1 MSVFELS
8 GRTALVTGGAQGLG
22 EGMAKALA
30 NAGAQV
36 MVADIQDG
44 SAVAKARSA
53 KGQSCFPGC
62 DTTAHVIPSAAP
74 VLQSEFAA
82 VV

>member
-8 GRTALVTGGAQGLG
+8 GRKALVTGGAQGLG

-44 SAVAKARSA
+44 SAVAWHSRCSLRDA
-53 KGQSCFPGC
+53 
-62 DTTAHVIPSAAP
+62 
-74 VLQSEFAA
+74 
-82 VV
+82 